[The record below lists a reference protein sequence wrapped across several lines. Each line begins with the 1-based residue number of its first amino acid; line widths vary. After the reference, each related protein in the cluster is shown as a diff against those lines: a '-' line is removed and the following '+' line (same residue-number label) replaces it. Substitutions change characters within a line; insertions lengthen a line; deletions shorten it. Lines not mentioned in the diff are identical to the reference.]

1 MDSVTHLFTFTKW
14 NVVTFARPAGFYFTQ
29 SFLTG
34 QLQNYARKLKLPIDT
49 YLGLVLV

>member
-1 MDSVTHLFTFTKW
+1 MR
-14 NVVTFARPAGFYFTQ
+14 FALAFAKRSAKDAVLIGFYFTQ

-49 YLGLVLV
+49 CLGSSIVG